1 MTDEELDYLFHA
13 GKIPAWIYYQQSNK
27 PIQIKLQEQR
37 QSILDN
43 ISSNT
48 AISIAFD
55 KEIEEAID
63 DILSALN

>member
-1 MTDEELDYLFHA
+1 MTDEELDYLFHS

-27 PIQIKLQEQR
+27 PIQIKFQEQR
-37 QSILDN
+37 QRILDN
-43 ISSNT
+43 ISSDT
-48 AISIAFD
+48 AISIVFD

>member
-1 MTDEELDYLFHA
+1 MTDEELDYLFHS
-13 GKIPAWIYYQQSNK
+13 GKLPAWIYYQQSNK

-37 QSILDN
+37 QRILDN
-43 ISSNT
+43 ISSDT